1 MLIHID
7 IGLDLKTVWL
17 GCSPAETVQLCTV
30 WNLNFT
36 QLCLIREKKKEV
48 SMKYMLQSTSVE
60 ISFVSKSTLVTKSLV
75 LPFMTRN
82 EAVS

>member
-1 MLIHID
+1 
-7 IGLDLKTVWL
+7 
-17 GCSPAETVQLCTV
+17 
-30 WNLNFT
+30 
-36 QLCLIREKKKEV
+36 
-48 SMKYMLQSTSVE
+48 MKYMLQSTSVE